1 MAAMN
6 EEDPIIMVDESECD
20 DSSHCDEAVA
30 KPTARQLQE
39 AEEKNKLLQR
49 NEEKAVSCVRVAVYC
64 VVVITAISVTLAVY
78 FYTKNEQ
85 ENNFQTVFEIYAN
98 KLAES
103 FIDSVDRKIVAIGG
117 LSTTIT
123 NYALSNGLTFPNV
136 TIDNWI
142 MLAGQTRVQADAIN
156 VEYAPLVTDDNRL
169 GWEEYA
175 FSHKQWQQ
183 DQWEGELKFM
193 ESQNQYFGLEED
205 VIEDAPGSDRS
216 QNEESSE
223 GEPPPE
229 NELQPSQEGQGPP
242 PENGQ
247 QPPQRSLEEAPPAG
261 DEPGYTRQIFG
272 LGPPPMS
279 GPPAS
284 IPKQQASGPYAPFWH
299 MSPILPRD
307 FLLNLDLLSRPSST
321 DSIVTVLETQRAAL
335 GGAVGVRDPSNT
347 TLAELVPIRLTND
360 YVQRGQYRHELQFF
374 SGDATTTLTYPVFDS
389 FGANRTVAGF
399 LLSPLMWRLN
409 FEKIVPESLGGFIAV
424 IKSKQS
430 EPFSYRIEGPKA
442 TYLGIQDSHASNYD
456 DMFVFQN
463 MEETL
468 QVLHSPRNQAFD
480 AVQVDFGE
488 YVLYIYPTEELESQ
502 YITNKP
508 AVYALIVASVFLFTI
523 LVLAVFDLLVARRQQ
538 VVMKK
543 AVKSRAL
550 IATLYPEQVRE
561 RMFEDGPKGNVE
573 RRKWKNPGE
582 AGIQE
587 ESTKAIATLYES
599 ATILLMDLAG
609 FTEWSSA
616 RTPSDVFELLETLYQ
631 SFDRIASKRGVYKI
645 ETIGDC
651 WVGVTGVPNP
661 QKDHAP
667 RMAKFAAACQVSMGQ
682 LVGSKL
688 ADRLGADTANLKL
701 RVGMHSGPITG
712 GILRGDKGRFQLFGD
727 SINTASRME
736 SNGVPGKI
744 HVSQSTADELI
755 RHGNRDWLTER
766 EDKVEAKGKGLMT
779 TYWVAVKS
787 SRSTG
792 TRASLMSLSDET
804 GGCFAEY
811 QYDAPA
817 TCSMGAESQS
827 ERFDVGGRPEQ
838 GRTTCLQPGIVEL
851 GV

>member
-1 MAAMN
+1 MAAFE
-6 EEDPIIMVDESECD
+6 EEDLIIMGDESECD
-20 DSSHCDEAVA
+20 DSSHGDDA

-142 MLAGQTRVQADAIN
+142 MLAGQTRIQADAIN
-156 VEYAPLVTDDNRL
+156 VEYAPLVTDENRL
-169 GWEEYA
+169 GWEEYS
-175 FSHKQWQQ
+175 FNHKQWQQ
-183 DQWEGELKFM
+183 DQWQEELKFM
-193 ESQNQYFGLEED
+193 ESQDQYFGLEED

-223 GEPPPE
+223 GGPPPE
-229 NELQPSQEGQGPP
+229 NEIQSAQGQGTP
-242 PENGQ
+242 PEDGQ
-247 QPPQRSLEEAPPAG
+247 QPPQRSLQEAPPAG
-261 DEPGYTRQIFG
+261 EEEPPKRGFNRQIFG
-272 LGPPPMS
+272 PGPPQESGPPPPIPQ
-279 GPPAS
+279 PPG
-284 IPKQQASGPYAPFWH
+284 SGPYAPFWH
-299 MSPILPRD
+299 MSPIIPLE
-307 FLLNLDLLSRPSST
+307 FLLNRDLFSRRVVA
-321 DSIVTVLETQRAAL
+321 DSIVSVLETQHAAL
-335 GGAVGVRDPSNT
+335 GRAVGVRDPSNI
-347 TLAELVPIRLTND
+347 TLQELLPIRITND
-360 YVQRGQYRHELQFF
+360 YIQRGQYRHDLQFF

-430 EPFSYRIEGPKA
+430 EPISYLIEGPKA
-442 TYLGIQDSHASNYD
+442 TYLGIQDYHASNYD

-508 AVYALIVASVFLFTI
+508 AVYASIMASVFLFTI
-523 LVLAVFDLLVARRQQ
+523 LVLAVFDCLVARRQQ

-543 AVKSRAL
+543 AVESRAL

-561 RMFEDGPKGNVE
+561 RMFEDEPKGNAE

-582 AGIQE
+582 AGMHE
-587 ESTKAIATLYES
+587 EGTKAIATLYES

-667 RMAKFAAACQVSMGQ
+667 RMVKFAAACQVSMGQ
-682 LVGSKL
+682 LVGNKL
-688 ADRLGADTANLKL
+688 ADRLGQDTANLKL

-755 RHGNRDWLTER
+755 RHGHRDWLTER

-787 SRSTG
+787 SKSTG

-804 GGCFAEY
+804 GESFADE
-811 QYDAPA
+811 ASA
-817 TCSMGAESQS
+817 SMVAESKQFDMGSRS
-827 ERFDVGGRPEQ
+827 EQ
-838 GRTTCLQPGIVEL
+838 ARTTSRDLLPRITEL
-851 GV
+851 EV